1 MIEQSKSICDTC
13 KHKDVCKYVEEFEK
27 LSLMLDQIRSDGMSD
42 IFKLDVFCTQID
54 IQYQGK

>member
-27 LSLMLDQIRSDGMSD
+27 LSLMLDQIRSMGMSN
-42 IFKLDVFCTQID
+42 VFSLNISCEKQFWIS
-54 IQYQGK
+54 K